1 MNNHAIRDV
10 YVGTLKSS
18 QVKNIISIILENE
31 SMSEVAVI
39 VGSFMTQYVSGERN
53 EWINGPFFF

>member
-53 EWINGPFFF
+53 E